1 MSNNM
6 FIWNVW
12 KPWFTFL
19 LRYQH
24 TYKEFP
30 SSTPLFVQWTCFFLH
45 TIFSTYVARDK
56 NQVWSY
62 SIPQLLFFEGGI
74 SQNSWI
80 KTLSLQKLVN
90 YFQGGNP
97 KWLSCIIFELHFKIH
112 YCHANLWSCVCV
124 RYDIDVCVL
133 HIKILS

>member
-6 FIWNVW
+6 FMWKVW

-24 TYKEFP
+24 TNKKVSFFF
-30 SSTPLFVQWTCFFLH
+30 SSVWTMDMSFCKQFSPQTLSATKIRYGLVAFH
-45 TIFSTYVARDK
+45 TSFI
-56 NQVWSY
+56 
-62 SIPQLLFFEGGI
+62 FEGGI
-74 SQNSWI
+74 SQNSWTI
-80 KTLSLQKLVN
+80 TLARQRFVN

-97 KWLSCIIFELHFKIH
+97 KWLSCIIFELHLKIH
-112 YCHANLWSCVCV
+112 YCHANSWSLVCV